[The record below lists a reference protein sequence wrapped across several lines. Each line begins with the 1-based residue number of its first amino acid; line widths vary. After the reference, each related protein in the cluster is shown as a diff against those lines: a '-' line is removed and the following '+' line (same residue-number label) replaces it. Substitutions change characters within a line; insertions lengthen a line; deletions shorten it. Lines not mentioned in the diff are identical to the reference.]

1 MTEQPSHILSPTY
14 DRNDLRARMLHI
26 GLGAFAKAH
35 VLVFHDEML
44 RHTESDWG
52 VIAAR
57 LNSGA
62 AELTQL
68 DQADGLYAV
77 GEMSDDDLTLRE
89 IGAVIKTLHPARDGA
104 DAVVEQISSPEL
116 AVITLTITEKGY
128 CLSGGQLDLGHKG
141 IVEDLKGVD
150 APKTAIGTI
159 VEGLRRRKDAGG
171 TGLTILSC
179 DNLPSN
185 GVLCRRAVL
194 EYARALNADLA
205 TWVDENCR
213 FPCSMV
219 DRITPAMTEHSH
231 DRLNQALGHPDSNGI
246 LCEPFR
252 QWVVEAS
259 FAGERPAWDLAG
271 AEFVA
276 DVAPFEEMKLRLLNG
291 SHSFLAY
298 LGALAGKET
307 IAECMMDPVLL
318 TAARKLMLD
327 EQVPTLE
334 VPDGVEVSRYA
345 DTLIDRFANRAL
357 HHKTTQI
364 ATDGS
369 QKLPQR
375 LLASI
380 RQHLEAGRPWPLS
393 ALAVAGWILYCRG
406 ASETGAPL
414 PVDDPLSDQ
423 IAAIAAQFDGPDYV
437 TRMLSLKTVFGT
449 DLPASPEFT
458 STVQDA
464 YNRLSSDGV
473 LDALSTAL

>member
-1 MTEQPSHILSPTY
+1 MTEQPIQILSPTY
-14 DRNDLRARMLHI
+14 DRGDLRPRMLHI
-26 GLGAFAKAH
+26 GFGAFAKAH
-35 VLVFHDEML
+35 VMVFHDEML

-52 VIAAR
+52 VIATR

-68 DQADGLYAV
+68 DQSDGLYVV

-89 IGAVIKTLHPARDGA
+89 IGAVTGTLHPVRDGA

-116 AVITLTITEKGY
+116 AVVTLTITEKGY
-128 CLSGGQLDLGHKG
+128 CLSGGQLDLGHRG
-141 IVEDLKGVD
+141 IVEDLKGAG

-159 VEGLRRRKDAGG
+159 VEGLRRRKEAGDK
-171 TGLTILSC
+171 GLTILSC
-179 DNLPSN
+179 DNLPAN
-185 GVLCRRAVL
+185 GVLCRQAIL
-194 EYARALNADLA
+194 DYARELDPELG

-219 DRITPAMTEHSH
+219 DRITPAMTGQSH
-231 DRLNQALGHPDSNGI
+231 DRLNNALGRPDPNGI

-252 QWVVEAS
+252 QWVIENS

-291 SHSFLAY
+291 THSFLAY

-307 IAECMMDPVLL
+307 IAECMQDPVLL

-406 ASETGAPL
+406 TSETGQPL
-414 PVDDPLSDQ
+414 PVSDPLSDQ
-423 IAAIAAQFDGPDYV
+423 IAAFAAQSDGSDYV
-437 TRMLSLKTVFGT
+437 DCMLSLKTVFED

-458 STVQDA
+458 SAVHDA
-464 YNRLSSDGV
+464 YKRLRSNGV